1 MHHVT
6 VPFYFFAAV
15 AGVLTRYRLAF
26 DGGWQA
32 LDAIELPLDTQYAC
46 FHPSCPW
53 LYVLCSNGG
62 VARAGDRHALVTL
75 RLDGPCMEA
84 VGVPVALPFRPIHA
98 AFDARGG
105 RLLVA
110 YNRPAALTVHPLDD
124 EGRPETMQEPVTDP
138 AVVGHFPHQVLP
150 MPHGQGMLLVCRGDD
165 ATPTQAENPGSLR
178 VLDID
183 GTSNAC
189 TQVIAPQGGLGF
201 GPRNG
206 VFGPSAAWLQVV
218 LERQNVL
225 ATFGVEHGKIEAAPR
240 FTQSLLQRP
249 DASRKPQLAG
259 AIELDTE
266 GRFAYVVNRSHAA
279 TWDQGCKVD
288 AGGENSIVVFSLDAE
303 TGRPQRL
310 QTVPLAGLHARCISL
325 SPDGLW
331 LVAAIR
337 ESSVRLE
344 VGRFV
349 DQPAGLQCF
358 RVQRDGQ
365 LVLSRHIPL
374 DDSAGPVFWAG
385 FAPTP
390 PAAFMGA
397 CPKPE
402 RLA

>member
-1 MHHVT
+1 MHHVP

-15 AGVLTRYRLAF
+15 ARVLTRYRLAF

-32 LDAIELPLDTQYAC
+32 VDAIELPLDTQYAC
-46 FHPSCPW
+46 FHPSRPW

-62 VARAGDRHALVTL
+62 VARAGDCHALVTL

-98 AFDARGG
+98 TLDARGD

-124 EGRPETMQEPVTDP
+124 EGRPEAMQGPVADP

-150 MPHGQGMLLVCRGDD
+150 MPHDQGALLVCRGDD

-178 VLDID
+178 VLEID
-183 GTSNAC
+183 GKRMAC
-189 TQVIAPQGGLGF
+189 TQTIAPQGGFGF
-201 GPRNG
+201 GPRNA

-249 DASRKPQLAG
+249 DAAQKPQLAG
-259 AIELDTE
+259 AIELDAE

-279 TWDQGCKVD
+279 TQDHGSKVD
-288 AGGENSIVVFSLDAE
+288 AGGENSIVVFSPDAD
-303 TGRPQRL
+303 TGRPQRV
-310 QTVPLAGLHARCISL
+310 QTVTLAGLHARCISL

-344 VGRFV
+344 AGRLIA
-349 DQPAGLQCF
+349 QPAGLQCF
-358 RVQRDGQ
+358 RVHPDGR
-365 LVLSRHIPL
+365 LVLSHHIPL
-374 DDSAGPVFWAG
+374 DDSAGHVFWAG
-385 FAPTP
+385 FAPIP
-390 PAAFMGA
+390 PQAWLGA
-397 CPKPE
+397 GTSTE